1 MSSIWTSDD
10 ITFCTSDCDD
20 MKCERN
26 SKHIHHRE
34 IPHSYADLDG
44 DKRFCR
50 KVQDDEKEYQPGVWY
65 DMDTKPI
72 EGKDYLLEAVCVKD
86 NHKCFVVGK
95 YEGEIMWLACNKDD
109 DCYLCN
115 HWMLI
120 PEPPKE

>member
-1 MSSIWTSDD
+1 MDSVCVNED

-50 KVQDDEKEYQPGVWY
+50 KVQNDEKEYQPGVWY
-65 DMDTKPI
+65 GADVKPPEKKACI
-72 EGKDYLLEAVCVKD
+72 ISAESFKGENKGFVFGQYVDGHWVAEVHQCNFVK
-86 NHKCFVVGK
+86 
-95 YEGEIMWLACNKDD
+95 Y
-109 DCYLCN
+109 
-115 HWMLI
+115 WMMI
-120 PEPPKE
+120 PDIPKA